1 MAKIVT
7 RRPIHHE
14 IPENSGINMVPLIDT
29 VMQLLIFLMLTSGL
43 ARPNQIE
50 VNLPTSSSGVKS
62 QDNQVLAV
70 GYRLRDTGPEI
81 TLNDRPV
88 EGLAGLAEA
97 MNEFKPA
104 ADAEAP
110 RVDLLIEKTVPYQDV
125 VDLMDTVRDAG
136 FARFSLLTLAPD
148 RKDQRAEAAPTRPPA
163 G

>member
-1 MAKIVT
+1 MAKVVT
-7 RRPIHHE
+7 KKPIHHE
-14 IPENSGINMVPLIDT
+14 IPENTGINMVPMIDV
-29 VMQLLIFLMLTSGL
+29 VMQLLIFFMLASSL
-43 ARPNQIE
+43 VKPNQIE
-50 VNLPTSSSGVKS
+50 LNLPTSSSGVKS
-62 QDNQVLAV
+62 QDNQVLSV
-70 GYRLRDTGPEI
+70 RYRLREAGAEI

-104 ADAEAP
+104 ADAEAL
-110 RVDLLIEKTVPYQDV
+110 RVDLLIEKTVPYQHV

-136 FARFSLLTLAPD
+136 FARFSLLTLASD